1 MWVRFTTEVTSKV
14 AGPARDRPA
23 GTLPV
28 DRPPMAPVPVGA
40 ASALDGAVAGAL
52 AAATSIAVAEL
63 LAGLIPGAPSLVLA
77 IGALVIDFQP
87 PGAKDVVVDLF
98 GTNDKLALNVIV
110 IAAALA
116 VAAALGVAAR
126 RRIRRADTGFGVA
139 GLIALVAAWR
149 EPLVSLPLAAAT
161 VAVAVVAGLAS
172 LRFLI
177 APSAAVPGTVAT
189 GSGGAEV
196 AADRASARR
205 LRRIGL
211 DRALDQRTDQPAVGM
226 SDWNRRQFLV
236 RSAGL
241 AGTVVVAGGLGR
253 WLLQRRAEATPA
265 VSTMVPPPAVGAAP
279 LTPGQ
284 SLNVAGLTPL
294 VVPNDRFYRIDTALL
309 TPHIDVQDWRLSVTG
324 MVDRQVELTYAEL
337 AALPLFEQ
345 YVTIACVSNRVGG
358 DLVGNALW
366 TGVCLRQVLAMA
378 GIKSGAT
385 QIVGRSADGWTAGFP
400 TEHALNPDREPMIA
414 LLMNGQPLPA
424 DHGYPARLIV
434 PGLFGYVSA
443 TKWLTEIELTT
454 LEAFDG
460 YWVPLGWAK
469 EGPILTQSRI
479 DVPGYGDTVPAGAVT
494 VAGVA
499 WAPDRG
505 ISRVEVS
512 ADAGPWQPCTTS
524 QPISAATWL
533 QWQTQLTLAAG
544 RHTIE
549 VRATDGTGVVQTAD
563 MSEPAPD
570 GARGHHRIGVLAR

>member
-1 MWVRFTTEVTSKV
+1 
-14 AGPARDRPA
+14 
-23 GTLPV
+23 
-28 DRPPMAPVPVGA
+28 
-40 ASALDGAVAGAL
+40 VAGALAGTL

-110 IAAALA
+110 IVAALA
-116 VAAALGVAAR
+116 IAAALGVAAR
-126 RRIRRADTGFGVA
+126 RRVRHADVGFVAA
-139 GLIALVAAWR
+139 GLLALVAAWR

-161 VAVAVVAGLAS
+161 VIVAVVAGLAA
-172 LRFLI
+172 LRALL
-177 APSAAVPGTVAT
+177 APLASIPAAASDSGVVAVAT
-189 GSGGAEV
+189 
-196 AADRASARR
+196 DRTSAGR
-205 LRRIGL
+205 LRRVGL
-211 DRALDQRTDQPAVGM
+211 EDAVARRTVRSAAEMP
-226 SDWNRRQFLV
+226 DWNRRRFLV

-241 AGTVVVAGGLGR
+241 AGAVVVAGGVGR
-253 WLLQRRAEATPA
+253 WLQQRRAEAAPA
-265 VSTMVPPPAVGAAP
+265 VATAVPPPAVRAAP
-279 LTPGQ
+279 LTPAQ
-284 SLNVAGLTPL
+284 SLNVAGLTPI

-309 TPHIDVQDWRLSVTG
+309 SPHIDVQDWRLSVTG
-324 MVDRQVELTYAEL
+324 MVDRDVEFTYAEL

-366 TGVCLRQVLAMA
+366 TGVRLRQVLTMA

-460 YWVPLGWAK
+460 YWIPLGWAK

-479 DVPGYGDTVPAGAVT
+479 DVPRYGDTVPAGAVT

-512 ADAGPWQPCTTS
+512 ADGGPWQACTTS

-533 QWQTQLTLAAG
+533 QWQTQVTLAPG
-544 RHTIE
+544 HHLLE
-549 VRATDGTGVVQTAD
+549 VRATDGTGAIQTAD

-570 GARGHHRIGVLAR
+570 GARGHHRIDVLAR